1 MKTFVQFRSIKAK
14 LIAFSLLL
22 LMIPLIT
29 LGYLSYQQ
37 SKSNLESVGKENL
50 RNSVEMTI
58 AMIEQFNQE
67 VEAGNLSLD
76 EAQEKVKVAIL
87 GEMDSEGKRPIN
99 KNIKLG
105 ESGYIFVVDQKGNSI
120 AHPNIEGNN
129 VWDEQDDNGVK
140 YMQEIIAK
148 GNEGGGF
155 ASYSWPLPNSDQLE
169 EKGVY
174 AETDPYWGWVIG
186 ASTYLADFNKPAESI
201 LKLTIV
207 VIGVAIII
215 GIFVIWQY
223 ASSMAKP
230 INRVVQAMER
240 FAEGDLT
247 QESMSILSKD
257 EIGKLANAMN
267 QMQAKL
273 KDMIH
278 NIAQASDLINTS
290 SKELSQSANEVNMG
304 AEQVAITMNELASG
318 AEGQAHHSN
327 ELTSLME
334 RFTADL
340 RETNQHG
347 EHIHQSSVEVLGLT
361 NEGSQLMTS
370 SNSQMSKIDGIV
382 QNAVEKVKNLDAQ
395 AQEISKLVVVIKDI
409 ADQTN
414 LLALNAAIEAARAGE
429 HGKGFAVVADEVR
442 KLAEQVAFSV
452 NDITSIVTN
461 IQQDFDVV
469 TSSLEDG
476 YQEVKEGTNQI
487 KATSETFTTISH
499 SINDVVESVQ
509 LISSNLSKVTEDG
522 QKMNS
527 AIQEIAAVA
536 EESAAGVEQTT
547 ATTEQTSSS
556 MEVMAGKSAQLSTLA
571 LELKTLIAQFK
582 L

>member
-1 MKTFVQFRSIKAK
+1 MKSLFQFRSIKAK

-22 LMIPLIT
+22 LLIPLII
-29 LGYLSYQQ
+29 LGFSSYQQ
-37 SKSNLESVGKENL
+37 SKANLETVGKENL

-58 AMIEQFNQE
+58 AMIEQFNQQ
-67 VEAGNLSLD
+67 VEAGNLSLE
-76 EAQEKVKVAIL
+76 EAQEKVKIAIL
-87 GEMDSEGKRPIN
+87 GEKDSEGKRPIN
-99 KNIKLG
+99 KEIKLG
-105 ESGYIFVVDQKGNSI
+105 DNGYIFVVDQKGNSI
-120 AHPNIEGNN
+120 AHPNIEGSN
-129 VWDEQDDNGVK
+129 VWDEQDDSGFK
-140 YMQEIIAK
+140 YMQEIIAV
-148 GNEGGGF
+148 GNDGGGF
-155 ASYSWPLPNSDQLE
+155 VSYEWALPNTDQLE

-174 AETDPYWGWVIG
+174 TETDPYWGWVIG
-186 ASTYLADFNKPAESI
+186 ASTYLMDFNKPAESI
-201 LKLTIV
+201 LKLTII
-207 VIGVAIII
+207 VIAIAVIV

-230 INRVVQAMER
+230 INRVAQAMEQ
-240 FAEGDLT
+240 FAQGDLS
-247 QESMSILSKD
+247 QDSISIRSKD

-267 QMQAKL
+267 QMQQKL

-290 SKELSQSANEVNMG
+290 SKELTQSANEVNMG
-304 AEQVAITMNELASG
+304 AEQVAITMHELASG

-340 RETNQHG
+340 QETNQHG
-347 EHIHQSSVEVLGLT
+347 AHIHQSSVEVLALT

-370 SNSQMSKIDGIV
+370 SNSQMVKIDSIV

-429 HGKGFAVVADEVR
+429 QGKGFAVVADEVR

-469 TSSLEDG
+469 TTSLEDG

-487 KATSETFTTISH
+487 KATSETFNTISY
-499 SINDVVESVQ
+499 SINDVVESVK
-509 LISSNLSKVTEDG
+509 LISTNLSKVTEDG
-522 QKMNS
+522 RKMNNS
-527 AIQEIAAVA
+527 IQEIAAVA

-547 ATTEQTSSS
+547 ATTEETSSS
-556 MEVMAGKSAQLSTLA
+556 MDDMAGKSAQLSELA
-571 LELKTLIAQFK
+571 LQLKALIAQFK

>member
-1 MKTFVQFRSIKAK
+1 MKKFVQFRSIKAK

-67 VEAGNLSLD
+67 VEAGNLSLA
-76 EAQEKVKVAIL
+76 EAQEKVKIAIL

-105 ESGYIFVVDQKGNSI
+105 DSGYIFVVDQKGNSI
-120 AHPNIEGNN
+120 VHPNIEGNN

-201 LKLTIV
+201 LKLTVI

-247 QESMSILSKD
+247 QESMSIRSKD

-267 QMQAKL
+267 QMHAKL

-487 KATSETFTTISH
+487 KATSETFTTISN
-499 SINDVVESVQ
+499 SINDVVDSVQ

-556 MEVMAGKSAQLSTLA
+556 MDVMAGKSAQLSTLA

>member
-105 ESGYIFVVDQKGNSI
+105 ENGYIFVVDQKGNSI

-201 LKLTIV
+201 LKLTVI

-247 QESMSILSKD
+247 QESMSIRSKD

-382 QNAVEKVKNLDAQ
+382 QNAVEKVKKLDAQ

-487 KATSETFTTISH
+487 KATSETFTTISN
-499 SINDVVESVQ
+499 SINDVVDSVQ

>member
-1 MKTFVQFRSIKAK
+1 MKSLFQFRSIKAK

-22 LMIPLIT
+22 LLIPLII
-29 LGYLSYQQ
+29 LGFSSYQQ
-37 SKSNLESVGKENL
+37 SKANLETVGKENL

-58 AMIEQFNQE
+58 AMIEQFNQQ
-67 VEAGNLSLD
+67 VEAGNLSLE
-76 EAQEKVKVAIL
+76 EAQEKVKIAIL
-87 GEMDSEGKRPIN
+87 GEKDSEGKRPIN
-99 KNIKLG
+99 KEIKLG
-105 ESGYIFVVDQKGNSI
+105 DNGYIFVVDQKGNSI
-120 AHPNIEGNN
+120 AHPNIEGSN
-129 VWDEQDDNGVK
+129 VWDEQDDSGFK
-140 YMQEIIAK
+140 YMQEIIAV
-148 GNEGGGF
+148 GNDGGGF
-155 ASYSWPLPNSDQLE
+155 VSYEWALPNTDQLE

-174 AETDPYWGWVIG
+174 TETDPYWGWVIG
-186 ASTYLADFNKPAESI
+186 ASTYLMDFNKPAESI
-201 LKLTIV
+201 LKLTII
-207 VIGVAIII
+207 VIAIAVIV

-230 INRVVQAMER
+230 INRVAQAMEQ
-240 FAEGDLT
+240 FAQGDLS
-247 QESMSILSKD
+247 QDSISIRSKD

-267 QMQAKL
+267 QMQQKL

-290 SKELSQSANEVNMG
+290 SKELTQSANEVNMG
-304 AEQVAITMNELASG
+304 AEQVAITMHELASG

-340 RETNQHG
+340 QETNQHG
-347 EHIHQSSVEVLGLT
+347 AHIHQSSVEVLALT

-370 SNSQMSKIDGIV
+370 SNSQMVKIDSIV

-429 HGKGFAVVADEVR
+429 QGKGFAVVADEVR

-461 IQQDFDVV
+461 IQRDFDVV
-469 TSSLEDG
+469 TTSLEDG

-487 KATSETFTTISH
+487 KATSETFNTISY
-499 SINDVVESVQ
+499 SINDVVESVK
-509 LISSNLSKVTEDG
+509 LISTNLSKVTEDG
-522 QKMNS
+522 RKMNNS
-527 AIQEIAAVA
+527 IQEIAAVA

-547 ATTEQTSSS
+547 ATTEETSSS
-556 MEVMAGKSAQLSTLA
+556 MDDMAGKSAQLSELA
-571 LELKTLIAQFK
+571 LQLKALIAQFK